1 VQIGPCAVLFAR
13 QVETMICEPARSAAL
28 AQLDEFSRVA
38 GLYARDRNRVKP
50 NHPSVSRLSP
60 AIRHRLISEEEV
72 VSAVLSVQPFGRVE
86 KFIQEVYW
94 RRYWKS
100 WLALR
105 PEVWSDFL
113 ESFAGIQEASM
124 AQRIENSQSGNEV
137 IDHFANE
144 LVTTGYLH
152 NHARMWF
159 AAWWIHEARLPWQT
173 GAAFFFRHLLD
184 GDPASNTLSWRWVAG
199 LQTPGKTYLARR
211 SNLEKYLAPE
221 LVDSLAAGLQAFE
234 NPRAL
239 QPELLSKPPI
249 THQIDPFESLNSST
263 ATGLWIHEEDLSVET
278 SPLGLESFS
287 AIIVT
292 ADVETWN
299 FHRFPNAKRQWIIDA
314 LHDAAFRAE
323 IHWKTPAS
331 TETREP
337 NMEVLLHWAKVNQLD
352 QIAALRPEVGPLNDS
367 LKTLRIALSQAGIR
381 LVLIDRPE
389 DLRIRHFAT
398 GGFFQ
403 FWERIRKTLFAASVL
418 DHSSKTQQLSLE
430 FPR

>member
-1 VQIGPCAVLFAR
+1 
-13 QVETMICEPARSAAL
+13 MICEPTRTAAL
-28 AQLDEFSRVA
+28 GHLEDFIHVA
-38 GLYARDRNRVKP
+38 GLYARDRNHVKP
-50 NHPSVSRLSP
+50 GHLSVSRLSP
-60 AIRHRLISEEEV
+60 AIRHRLITEEEV
-72 VSAVLSVQPFGRVE
+72 AQAVLRVHPFGRVE

-105 PEVWSDFL
+105 PEVWDEFENSLIKVGDD
-113 ESFAGIQEASM
+113 SAV
-124 AQRIENSQSGNEV
+124 QRIENRQSGNAV

-159 AAWWIHEARLPWQT
+159 AAWWVHEARLPWQS
-173 GAAFFFRHLLD
+173 GAEFFYRHLLD
-184 GDPASNTLSWRWVAG
+184 GDPASNTLSWRWVTG

-221 LVDSLAAGLQAFE
+221 LLDSLAAGLDAFE

-239 QPELLSKPPI
+239 HPELVPKAPI
-249 THQIDPFESLNSST
+249 TRHDEPLECLTFSS

-278 SPLGLESFS
+278 SPLGVESFS
-287 AIIVT
+287 SILIT
-292 ADVETWN
+292 GDLDTWE
-299 FHRFPNAKRQWIIDA
+299 RYQFPDAKRQWITDA
-314 LHDAAFRAE
+314 LLDAASRAE
-323 IHWKTPAS
+323 GRWSAPICLKV
-331 TETREP
+331 REP
-337 NMEVLLHWAKVNQLD
+337 HTLALLDWAQANQLD
-352 QIAALRPEVGPLNDS
+352 QVAALRPETGPLHDS
-367 LKTLRIALSQAGIR
+367 LPALRSALSQAGIR

-389 DLRIRHFAT
+389 DVRIRHFAS

-403 FWERIRKTLFAASVL
+403 FWERIQKALFTPSATSGP
-418 DHSSKTQQLSLE
+418 SKHQQLPLE

>member
-1 VQIGPCAVLFAR
+1 
-13 QVETMICEPARSAAL
+13 MICEPARSVAL
-28 AQLDEFSRVA
+28 ARLDEFSRVA
-38 GLYARDRNRVKP
+38 GLYARDRNHVKP

-60 AIRHRLISEEEV
+60 AIRHRLICEEEV
-72 VSAVLSVQPFGRVE
+72 VSSVLKVHPFGRVG

-105 PEVWSDFL
+105 PDVWSDFL
-113 ESFAGIQEASM
+113 ESLKDIQEDPM
-124 AQRIENSQSGNEV
+124 VQCIENSQSGNAV

-144 LVTTGYLH
+144 LITTGYLH

-159 AAWWIHEARLPWQT
+159 AAWWVHEARLPWQS
-173 GAAFFFRHLLD
+173 GGAFFFRHLLD

-211 SNLEKYLAPE
+211 SNLEKYLSPD
-221 LVDSLAAGLQAFE
+221 LLDSLSGGLAAFE
-234 NPRAL
+234 NPREL
-239 QPELLSKPPI
+239 QPGWISKPPI
-249 THQIDPFESLNSST
+249 IRQSDPLESLVLSPS
-263 ATGLWIHEEDLSVET
+263 TGLWIHEEDLSVES

-287 AIIVT
+287 TIIVT

-299 FHRFPNAKRQWIIDA
+299 CHRFPNSKRQWIIGA
-314 LHDAAFRAE
+314 LHDAASRAE
-323 IHWKTPAS
+323 IHWKSPTS
-331 TETREP
+331 LETSGSKIDS
-337 NMEVLLHWAKVNQLD
+337 LLRWAKTNHLD

-367 LKTLRIALSQAGIR
+367 LEALRVALSQAGIR

-403 FWERIRKTLFAASVL
+403 FWERVRKTLFVTQVL
-418 DHSSKTQQLSLE
+418 DHSSKSRQLSLE
-430 FPR
+430 FPQ

>member
-1 VQIGPCAVLFAR
+1 
-13 QVETMICEPARSAAL
+13 MICDPSRSAAL
-28 AQLDEFSRVA
+28 TQLDEFIRVA
-38 GLYARDRNRVKP
+38 GLYARDRNHVKP
-50 NHPSVSRLSP
+50 SHPSVSRLAP
-60 AIRHRLISEEEV
+60 AIRHRLITEEEV
-72 VSAVLSVQPFGRVE
+72 VSAVLRVHPFGRVE

-113 ESFAGIQEASM
+113 KALAEIQEDPLV
-124 AQRIENSQSGNEV
+124 QRIENSQSGNAV

-159 AAWWIHEARLPWQT
+159 AAWWVHEARLPWQG

-221 LVDSLAAGLQAFE
+221 LIDSLGSGLADFE

-239 QPELLSKPPI
+239 QPEAISRPPI
-249 THQIDPFESLNSST
+249 TRQDWPLESLTSST
-263 ATGLWIHEEDLSVET
+263 ATGLWIHEEDLSVES
-278 SPLGLESFS
+278 SPLGLQTFS

-292 ADVETWN
+292 GDVGTWDG
-299 FHRFPNAKRQWIIDA
+299 HRFPSEKRQWIAAA
-314 LHDAAFRAE
+314 LQDAATRAE
-323 IHWKTPAS
+323 LRWRAPTALEIRQPN
-331 TETREP
+331 TEAL
-337 NMEVLLHWAKVNQLD
+337 VGWANANQLD
-352 QIAALRPEVGPLNDS
+352 QVAAIRPEIGPFHDS
-367 LKTLRIALSQAGIR
+367 LPPLRAALSQAGVR

-389 DLRIRHFAT
+389 DLRIRPFAT

-403 FWERIRKTLFAASVL
+403 FWERIRKTLVATSTGSV
-418 DHSSKTQQLSLE
+418 SPAPQQLSLE

>member
-1 VQIGPCAVLFAR
+1 
-13 QVETMICEPARSAAL
+13 MICSPSRSVAL
-28 AQLDEFSRVA
+28 TQLDDFISVA
-38 GLYARDRNRVKP
+38 GLYARDRNHVNP
-50 NHPSVSRLSP
+50 NHPSVSRLAP
-60 AIRHRLISEEEV
+60 AIRHRLITEDEIV
-72 VSAVLSVQPFGRVE
+72 AAVLRVHPFARVE

-105 PEVWSDFL
+105 PGVWRDL
-113 ESFAGIQEASM
+113 LKDLTDIKADPMI
-124 AQRIENSQSGNEV
+124 QRIENSQSGNSV

-159 AAWWIHEARLPWQT
+159 AAWWVHEARLPWQS

-221 LVDSLAAGLQAFE
+221 LLDLLSEGLATFE

-239 QPELLSKPPI
+239 HPGLISKSPMPL
-249 THQIDPFESLNSST
+249 QNWPLESLTSSR
-263 ATGLWIHEEDLSVET
+263 ATGLWIHEEDLSVES
-278 SPLGLESFS
+278 SPLGIQSFS
-287 AIIVT
+287 AIIAT
-292 ADVETWN
+292 GDAETWE
-299 FHRFPNAKRQWIIDA
+299 HHQFPSPKRQWITDA
-314 LHDAAFRAE
+314 LHDAITRAE
-323 IHWKTPAS
+323 RHWKS
-331 TETREP
+331 NILIETQKSNIE
-337 NMEVLLHWAKVNQLD
+337 NLVQWAKVNQLD
-352 QIAALRPEVGPLNDS
+352 QVAAIRPEIGPLHDS
-367 LKTLRIALSQAGIR
+367 LPPLYTALSQVGVR
-381 LVLIDRPE
+381 LVLVDRPE
-389 DLRIRHFAT
+389 DLRIRPFAT

-403 FWERIRKTLFAASVL
+403 FWERIRKSFVSTPTGKDFTTH
-418 DHSSKTQQLSLE
+418 DQLTLE

>member
-1 VQIGPCAVLFAR
+1 
-13 QVETMICEPARSAAL
+13 MAL
-28 AQLDEFSRVA
+28 TQLEEFIRVA
-38 GLYARDRNRVKP
+38 GLYARDRNHVKP
-50 NHPSVSRLSP
+50 GHSSVSRLAP
-60 AIRHRLISEEEV
+60 AIRHRLIGEEEV
-72 VSAVLSVQPFGRVE
+72 VAAVLRVHSFARAE

-105 PEVWSDFL
+105 PQVWCDFL
-113 ESFAGIQEASM
+113 KAIGKIQEDPM
-124 AQRIENSQSGNEV
+124 VQRIESSQSGNAV

-159 AAWWIHEARLPWQT
+159 AAWWVHEARLPWQS
-173 GAAFFFRHLLD
+173 GAALFFRHLLD

-221 LVDSLAAGLQAFE
+221 LLDSLAPGLADFE

-239 QPELLSKPPI
+239 HPESISKSPI
-249 THQIDPFESLNSST
+249 VPQDWQIENLTPSP
-263 ATGLWIHEEDLSVET
+263 ATGLWIHEEDLSVES
-278 SPLGLESFS
+278 SPLGPQTFS

-292 ADVETWN
+292 GDADTWDR
-299 FHRFPNAKRQWIIDA
+299 HRFPGSKRQWIADA
-314 LHDAAFRAE
+314 LQDAATRAALR
-323 IHWKTPAS
+323 WKAPTVIEFQKSNADA
-331 TETREP
+331 
-337 NMEVLLHWAKVNQLD
+337 LLCWAKGNQLD
-352 QIAALRPEVGPLNDS
+352 QVAAIRPEIGPLHDS
-367 LKTLRIALSQAGIR
+367 LPPLRSALSQAGIR

-389 DLRIRHFAT
+389 DLSIRHFAT

-403 FWERIRKTLFAASVL
+403 FWERVQKTFVATSTGP
-418 DHSSKTQQLSLE
+418 DSSTPRQLSLE